1 LNPKQRARAIAANR
15 GLYWFSQKWIL
26 LFSLGYGLY
35 VSLPFLAPV
44 FMNIGWE
51 GLGELIYW
59 VYTILCHQ
67 LPQRSLFIFGEKAM
81 YSLNEIEAAWQ
92 TTINPLV
99 LRQFIGNPQM
109 GWKMAWSDRMVSMY
123 TSVLIFAWVW
133 YPLRKKIKPLSWWG
147 LVLLLIPMGIDGLT
161 HIISDLAGIGQGFR
175 DSNAW
180 LAVLTGNAF
189 PASFY
194 AGDGLGSFNSIM
206 RWITGI
212 LFGLGIVW
220 FGFSYLDEYF
230 IDIKG
235 IIEAKFERA
244 GVEL

>member
-1 LNPKQRARAIAANR
+1 LTPKQRARAIAANR